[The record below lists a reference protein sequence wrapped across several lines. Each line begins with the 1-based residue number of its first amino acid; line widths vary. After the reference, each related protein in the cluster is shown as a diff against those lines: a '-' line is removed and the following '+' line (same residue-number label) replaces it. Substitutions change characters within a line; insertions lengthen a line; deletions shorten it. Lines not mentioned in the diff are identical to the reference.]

1 MTSSESWATVAP
13 AEGTGNGSVTVT
25 MTELEPGADNR
36 TVAITVSAKEYDGYS
51 EIVFIEQIAP
61 QLDAKYV
68 DLYASPV
75 MFNASQQA
83 WNQQYNPDYPSPD
96 QSGYLE
102 GGKGLGLAYS
112 YTHYENK
119 ELFLQFV
126 DVVYDAA
133 LETSPTVFM
142 MPGDGAYTSKTW
154 WTNDSYQFQIPIAKL
169 EAGSTLH
176 FDFSLMGGGGNIPI
190 LFMAELSFDGGK
202 TWTPFETGKME
213 AGPKTGF
220 QGNCVM
226 TGKQKTVNP
235 FETTYVIPETVKG
248 IYMLAR
254 VRIADASHTLDKN
267 GKVSTTS
274 KPSSTSIRLFG
285 TGYTFVEKESDPNPY
300 GPKFY
305 ATK

>member
-1 MTSSESWATVAP
+1 M
-13 AEGTGNGSVTVT
+13 
-25 MTELEPGADNR
+25 L
-36 TVAITVSAKEYDGYS
+36 K
-51 EIVFIEQIAP
+51 
-61 QLDAKYV
+61 
-68 DLYASPV
+68 
-75 MFNASQQA
+75 
-83 WNQQYNPDYPSPD
+83 
-96 QSGYLE
+96 
-102 GGKGLGLAYS
+102 
-112 YTHYENK
+112 
-119 ELFLQFV
+119 FV
-126 DVVYDAA
+126 DIVEDPQTNPA
-133 LETSPTVFM
+133 VFM
-142 MPGDGAYTSKTW
+142 MPGDAAFTTKGW
-154 WTNDSYQFQIPIAKL
+154 WTDDAFQFQIPVAKL

-220 QGNCVM
+220 KGNCVM